1 MVFNYNIRFVRLNVV
16 MCVFLLEDLKRF
28 GFFVGCKITNAD
40 KKTTL
45 QIRQMAKQI
54 GQNPRKPPIN
64 KWFGKFVKRRGKK
77 WMVN

>member
-28 GFFVGCKITNAD
+28 VFFVGCKITNAD
-40 KKTTL
+40 KKTTS

-54 GQNPRKPPIN
+54 GQNPR
-64 KWFGKFVKRRGKK
+64 
-77 WMVN
+77 

>member
-40 KKTTL
+40 KKPTL

-54 GQNPRKPPIN
+54 GQNPR
-64 KWFGKFVKRRGKK
+64 
-77 WMVN
+77 

>member
-28 GFFVGCKITNAD
+28 VFLVGCKITNAD

-54 GQNPRKPPIN
+54 GQKPR
-64 KWFGKFVKRRGKK
+64 
-77 WMVN
+77 

>member
-1 MVFNYNIRFVRLNVV
+1 

-28 GFFVGCKITNAD
+28 GFFVGYKITNAD

-64 KWFGKFVKRRGKK
+64 KGFGKFVKRRGEK